1 MIIGIAQIRPIK
13 GDIAANIDKHR
24 QFIEEASTL
33 KASALFF
40 PELSLTGYEPEL
52 AKDLATTQDDIRLD
66 KFQEL
71 SDTKSITIG
80 LGIPTRSDSGIRIS
94 MIIFQPGRAR
104 RTYSKQQLHQ
114 DEHPYFESGSED
126 VDIIVDGLK
135 IAPAI
140 CYESLQ
146 PVHADNASKRGA
158 DIYLASVAKSQ
169 DGITKA
175 MAHFPAIAKK
185 YGIPVL
191 MSNCVGHCDNFLSA
205 GQSSVWAKNGHLAG
219 QLYDNSEGIL
229 VFDMGTEEVGGIG
242 VRILV
247 KYKGN

>member
-13 GDIAANIDKHR
+13 GDIAANIDKHLR
-24 QFIEEASTL
+24 FIEEASAL

-52 AKDLATTQDDIRLD
+52 AKDLATTQDDNRLVR
-66 KFQEL
+66 FQEL
-71 SDTKSITIG
+71 SYTKSITIG
-80 LGIPTRSDSGIRIS
+80 LGVPTRSDSGIHIS
-94 MIIFQPGRAR
+94 MIIFQPRCAR
-104 RTYSKQQLHQ
+104 QTYSKQHLHT
-114 DEHPYFESGSED
+114 DEYPYFGGGSSQLL
-126 VDIIVDGLK
+126 IQIDGLN

-146 PVHADNASKRGA
+146 PAHAEHAITLGA

-175 MAHFPAIAKK
+175 MTHFPSIASK

-191 MSNCVGHCDNFLSA
+191 MANCVGPCDNFLSA
-205 GQSSVWAKNGHLAG
+205 GQSSIWTKTGHLAG
-219 QLYDNSEGIL
+219 QLDEYSEGML
-229 VFDMGTEEVGGIG
+229 MFDTKAEEV
-242 VRILV
+242 V
-247 KYKGN
+247 